1 MINKKM
7 IWKIMG
13 FLLYIEAALILCCS
27 GVSLYYQEDDMDDF
41 LLTAGITTVVGI
53 IFNLMG
59 RNAEKGLNRR
69 DGYLI
74 VSVAWV
80 LFSLFGMLPY
90 RLSGYIPNVADAFF
104 ETMSGFTTTGAT
116 IINDIEA
123 LPHGLLFWR
132 SLTQWVGGLGIV
144 FFTLAVLP
152 VFGVSGV
159 QLFAAEAT
167 GVKHDKL
174 HPRIGVTAKW
184 LWSIYLGLT
193 LTETVLLAFGGM
205 SIFDSI
211 CHAMATTA
219 TGGYSTKQASIAYY
233 QSPYIEYVI
242 TIFMFLSGINFT
254 LLFLIFMKGKF
265 QKFFHDAELKWYTAS
280 TLILIGITTAVL
292 VQNSSMGLEESFRK
306 AALQVVSLHTTTGF
320 ASADYMT
327 WPPVLWTLMGL
338 IFFFGACSG
347 STTGAIK
354 SIRLVILAKTIAN
367 EFKRIVHPNAVLP
380 VRVNSQVVSLPVR
393 STILAFVAL
402 YFILICIGWLALM
415 ALGIGFTESLS
426 VVVSAI
432 GNIGPGLGL
441 CGPAYTWSWLPDAA
455 IWILSFLM
463 LVGRLEIFTVL
474 LLFTPSFWKKN

>member
-1 MINKKM
+1 M

-27 GVSLYYQEDDMDDF
+27 CVSFYYQEDDMDDF
-41 LLTAGITTVVGI
+41 LLTAGITTIVGAV
-53 IFNLMG
+53 FSLCG
-59 RNAEKGLNRR
+59 RHAEKGLSRR

-74 VSVAWV
+74 VSVSWV
-80 LFSLFGMLPY
+80 LFSIFGMLPY
-90 RLSGYIPNVADAFF
+90 WLSGYIPNIADAFF

-116 IINDIEA
+116 ILNNIES

-193 LTETVLLAFGGM
+193 ITETVLLVFGGM
-205 SIFDSI
+205 SLFDSI
-211 CHAMATTA
+211 CHSLTTTS
-219 TGGYSTKQASIAYY
+219 TGGYSTKQSSIAYY
-233 QSPYIEYVI
+233 QSPYIEYVV

-254 LLFLIFMKGKF
+254 LLFLIFLKGKF

-280 TLILIGITTAVL
+280 TLILIAITTTVL
-292 VQNSSMGLEESFRK
+292 TLNSSMELEEAFRK
-306 AALQVVSLHTTTGF
+306 ASFQVVSLHTTTGF

-327 WPPVLWTLMGL
+327 WPPVLWTLMGV
-338 IFFFGACSG
+338 IFFLGASSG

-354 SIRLVILAKTIAN
+354 SIRIVILAKTIVN
-367 EFKRIVHPNAVLP
+367 EFKRIIHPNAVLP
-380 VRVNSQVVSLPVR
+380 VRVNSQVIPLPVR
-393 STILAFVAL
+393 STVLAFVAL

-426 VVVSAI
+426 VVVSSI
-432 GNIGPGLGL
+432 GNVGPGLGL
-441 CGPAYTWSWLPDAA
+441 CGPSYSWSWLPDSA

-474 LLFTPSFWKKN
+474 LLFTPAFWKKN